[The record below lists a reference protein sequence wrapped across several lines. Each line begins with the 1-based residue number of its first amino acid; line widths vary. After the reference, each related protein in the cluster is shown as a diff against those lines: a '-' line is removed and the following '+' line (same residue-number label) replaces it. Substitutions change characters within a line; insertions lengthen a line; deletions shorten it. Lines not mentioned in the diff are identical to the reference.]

1 MEWMAS
7 EEKDGSVNSSVAQ
20 AIDSSASL
28 EIDQPTES
36 SMSSGK
42 KVFFFKGRL
51 ICGPDPKGL
60 ILAAIAISLSSWTF
74 AVHVASDIRNPAI
87 IVTSSILTTI
97 VLVNLVYVSTIDP
110 GIIPRNDLGTIDAGK
125 RRRRSRVVV
134 INGIEVKLKYC
145 NICNIYRPPRT
156 CHCATCNNC
165 IQQFDHHCT
174 WIGHCVGLR
183 NYRLHVTFLLTGLLL
198 FAFIFIFSCKSL
210 HHKLPGDGNGVIG
223 LLRND
228 PETVA
233 LTLFSFVAMCFLAGF
248 SCYHVYLIAINQ
260 TSYEHFHQK
269 YVSSGNPYDKGIL
282 NNIKEALLAS
292 QPPSRVNFRA
302 DVEPGWFGGLSDIS
316 IK

>member
-1 MEWMAS
+1 MAS

-20 AIDSSASL
+20 AIDNSASL

-36 SMSSGK
+36 TMSSGK
-42 KVFFFKGRL
+42 KVDKNSEVFFFKGRL

-60 ILAAIAISLSSWTF
+60 ILTAIAISLSSWTF

-87 IVTSSILTTI
+87 IITSSILTTI
-97 VLVNLVYVSTIDP
+97 VRLPSMQVLVSLVFVSTIDP
-110 GIIPRNDLGTIDAGK
+110 GIIPRNNLGTIDAGK

-156 CHCATCNNC
+156 CHCATCSNC

-198 FAFIFIFSCKSL
+198 FAFMFI
-210 HHKLPGDGNGVIG
+210 
-223 LLRND
+223 
-228 PETVA
+228 
-233 LTLFSFVAMCFLAGF
+233 
-248 SCYHVYLIAINQ
+248 
-260 TSYEHFHQK
+260 
-269 YVSSGNPYDKGIL
+269 
-282 NNIKEALLAS
+282 
-292 QPPSRVNFRA
+292 
-302 DVEPGWFGGLSDIS
+302 
-316 IK
+316 